1 MTVNKQ
7 QKNELIL
14 SNINSLKTGSN
25 KDHNHLT
32 SCLNVLLPNLTEM
45 KEKGFSFQHIV
56 KVDNIVISDW
66 KFDMDD
72 IEELER
78 FIDSYTV
85 NDICYGSPED
95 YDLPEVFDKH
105 SMTEDLLIVQSV

>member
-1 MTVNKQ
+1 MTVNEQ
-7 QKNELIL
+7 QKNDLIL
-14 SNINSLKTGSN
+14 TNINSLKTGSN
-25 KDHNHLT
+25 KDHNHLI
-32 SCLNVLLPNLTEM
+32 SCLNVLLPSLGEM
-45 KEKGFSFQHIV
+45 KEKGFSFQHVV
-56 KVDNIVISDW
+56 KVDNVVISDW

-85 NDICYGSPED
+85 NEICYGSPED